1 MDKIKILVIV
11 GPTASGKTAL
21 SISCAEKF
29 GGEIVSADS
38 MQIYE
43 GLDIATAKPTAD
55 EMHGIKHYMIGFL
68 PADKTYSVADYVC
81 DAEKYI
87 KDIHVRG
94 KLPII
99 VGGTGLYIDS
109 LVNNIKFTQ
118 SPTDN
123 ELRVKLQKE
132 CEENGSEAMRAKLR
146 AMHLLNDMA
155 RTESRLRDKL
165 KLGGYPSEIT
175 EAAIAYVK
183 SFGYINDEE
192 YVRRYMEY
200 KSGSKSKIQIKMD
213 LRKKGITAET
223 LERVFEE
230 YEYEEDDI
238 LEEQVKKRIR
248 QKGSVTK
255 ENFQKYY
262 GYFARKGF
270 NSGKILDLL
279 RKYMED

>member
-1 MDKIKILVIV
+1 MIITKLDKV
-11 GPTASGKTAL
+11 GTKQVRL
-21 SISCAEKF
+21 F
-29 GGEIVSADS
+29 F
-38 MQIYE
+38 
-43 GLDIATAKPTAD
+43 D
-55 EMHGIKHYMIGFL
+55 E
-68 PADKTYSVADYVC
+68 
-81 DAEKYI
+81 EKYC
-87 KDIHVRG
+87 
-94 KLPII
+94 L
-99 VGGTGLYIDS
+99 LYY
-109 LVNNIKFTQ
+109 
-118 SPTDN
+118 N
-123 ELRVKLQKE
+123 EIRRLGFHEQDEIGQKE
-132 CEENGSEAMRAKLR
+132 FEELNKLLLHRAKLKAMSLLKYQDRTKKELKERLMR
-146 AMHLLNDMA
+146 A
-155 RTESRLRDKL
+155 EF
-165 KLGGYPSEIT
+165 PEFIT
-175 EAAIAYVK
+175 EGAVAYVE

-262 GYFARKGF
+262 RYFARKGF

>member
-1 MDKIKILVIV
+1 MIITKLDKV
-11 GPTASGKTAL
+11 GTKQVRL
-21 SISCAEKF
+21 F
-29 GGEIVSADS
+29 F
-38 MQIYE
+38 
-43 GLDIATAKPTAD
+43 D
-55 EMHGIKHYMIGFL
+55 E
-68 PADKTYSVADYVC
+68 
-81 DAEKYI
+81 EKYCLLYYNEI
-87 KDIHVRG
+87 RRLGFHEQDEIG
-94 KLPII
+94 QEEFEELNKL
-99 VGGTGLYIDS
+99 L
-109 LVNNIKFTQ
+109 LH
-118 SPTDN
+118 
-123 ELRVKLQKE
+123 
-132 CEENGSEAMRAKLR
+132 RAKLKAMSLLKYQDRTKKELKERLMR
-146 AMHLLNDMA
+146 A
-155 RTESRLRDKL
+155 EF
-165 KLGGYPSEIT
+165 PEFIT
-175 EAAIAYVK
+175 EGAVAYVE

-200 KSGSKSKIQIKMD
+200 KSGSKMD

>member
-1 MDKIKILVIV
+1 MIITKLDKV
-11 GPTASGKTAL
+11 GTKQVRL
-21 SISCAEKF
+21 F
-29 GGEIVSADS
+29 F
-38 MQIYE
+38 
-43 GLDIATAKPTAD
+43 D
-55 EMHGIKHYMIGFL
+55 E
-68 PADKTYSVADYVC
+68 
-81 DAEKYI
+81 EKYCLLYYNEVRRLGFHE
-87 KDIHVRG
+87 KDEVG
-94 KLPII
+94 QQEFEELNKL
-99 VGGTGLYIDS
+99 L
-109 LVNNIKFTQ
+109 LH
-118 SPTDN
+118 
-123 ELRVKLQKE
+123 
-132 CEENGSEAMRAKLR
+132 RAKLKAMSLLKYQDRTRKELKDRLMR
-146 AMHLLNDMA
+146 A
-155 RTESRLRDKL
+155 EF
-165 KLGGYPSEIT
+165 PEFIT
-175 EAAIAYVK
+175 EGAVAYVE

-270 NSGKILDLL
+270 NSGKISDLL

>member
-1 MDKIKILVIV
+1 MMRITRIEPVTKTKYRVSVDEQFAFVVYKGELSRFHLKEECELTEDTYAKIKEVLL
-11 GPTASGKTAL
+11 K
-21 SISCAEKF
+21 
-29 GGEIVSADS
+29 
-38 MQIYE
+38 
-43 GLDIATAKPTAD
+43 
-55 EMHGIKHYMIGFL
+55 
-68 PADKTYSVADYVC
+68 
-81 DAEKYI
+81 
-87 KDIHVRG
+87 
-94 KLPII
+94 
-99 VGGTGLYIDS
+99 
-109 LVNNIKFTQ
+109 
-118 SPTDN
+118 
-123 ELRVKLQKE
+123 
-132 CEENGSEAMRAKLR
+132 RAKLR

-155 RTESRLRDKL
+155 RTESQLRDKL

-255 ENFQKYY
+255 ENFLKYY

>member
-1 MDKIKILVIV
+1 MIITKLDKV
-11 GPTASGKTAL
+11 GTKQVRLFFDEEKYCLLYYNEIRRLGFHEQDE
-21 SISCAEKF
+21 IGQEKF
-29 GGEIVSADS
+29 E
-38 MQIYE
+38 E
-43 GLDIATAKPTAD
+43 LN
-55 EMHGIKHYMIGFL
+55 
-68 PADKTYSVADYVC
+68 
-81 DAEKYI
+81 
-87 KDIHVRG
+87 
-94 KLPII
+94 KL
-99 VGGTGLYIDS
+99 L
-109 LVNNIKFTQ
+109 LH
-118 SPTDN
+118 
-123 ELRVKLQKE
+123 
-132 CEENGSEAMRAKLR
+132 RAKLKAMSLLKYQDRTKKELKERLMR
-146 AMHLLNDMA
+146 A
-155 RTESRLRDKL
+155 EF
-165 KLGGYPSEIT
+165 PEFIT
-175 EAAIAYVK
+175 EGAVAYVE

-262 GYFARKGF
+262 RYFARKGF

>member
-1 MDKIKILVIV
+1 MIITKLDKV
-11 GPTASGKTAL
+11 GTKQVRL
-21 SISCAEKF
+21 F
-29 GGEIVSADS
+29 F
-38 MQIYE
+38 
-43 GLDIATAKPTAD
+43 D
-55 EMHGIKHYMIGFL
+55 E
-68 PADKTYSVADYVC
+68 
-81 DAEKYI
+81 EKYCLLYYNEI
-87 KDIHVRG
+87 RRLGFHEQDEIG
-94 KLPII
+94 QEEFEELNKL
-99 VGGTGLYIDS
+99 L
-109 LVNNIKFTQ
+109 LH
-118 SPTDN
+118 
-123 ELRVKLQKE
+123 
-132 CEENGSEAMRAKLR
+132 RAKLKAMSLLKYQDRTKKELKERLMR
-146 AMHLLNDMA
+146 A
-155 RTESRLRDKL
+155 EF
-165 KLGGYPSEIT
+165 PEF
-175 EAAIAYVK
+175 IAYVE

-223 LERVFEE
+223 LERAFEE

>member
-1 MDKIKILVIV
+1 MGFHEQD
-11 GPTASGKTAL
+11 
-21 SISCAEKF
+21 
-29 GGEIVSADS
+29 EIG
-38 MQIYE
+38 QE
-43 GLDIATAKPTAD
+43 EFEELN
-55 EMHGIKHYMIGFL
+55 
-68 PADKTYSVADYVC
+68 
-81 DAEKYI
+81 
-87 KDIHVRG
+87 
-94 KLPII
+94 KL
-99 VGGTGLYIDS
+99 L
-109 LVNNIKFTQ
+109 LH
-118 SPTDN
+118 
-123 ELRVKLQKE
+123 
-132 CEENGSEAMRAKLR
+132 RAKLKAMSLLKYQDRTKKELKERLMR
-146 AMHLLNDMA
+146 A
-155 RTESRLRDKL
+155 EF
-165 KLGGYPSEIT
+165 PEFIT
-175 EAAIAYVK
+175 EGAVAYVE

-270 NSGKILDLL
+270 NSGKRLDLL